1 MLAAIELFLLYLNG
15 TLLFAAGDDE
25 RVVVHIEDLVLLLTC
40 VNPLLDLYALYMS
53 LVIPFNQYWVRV
65 DRVSEFNIFLQA
77 VMVVCRVIAA
87 AMCARK
93 LDIRLPEVGSQ
104 CLGHPAKDHITVI
117 NIVKLCPGYQNA

>member
-25 RVVVHIEDLVLLLTC
+25 RVVVQVEVLVLLLTY

-53 LVIPFNQYWVRV
+53 LVIPVNQYWVRV
-65 DRVSEFNIFLQA
+65 DRVSEFDIFLQA

>member
-15 TLLFAAGDDE
+15 TLLLAAGDDE
-25 RVVVHIEDLVLLLTC
+25 RVVVQVEVLVLLLTYI
-40 VNPLLDLYALYMS
+40 NPLLDLYALYMP
-53 LVIPFNQYWVRV
+53 LVIPVNQHWVRV
-65 DRVSEFNIFLQA
+65 DRVSEFDIFLQA